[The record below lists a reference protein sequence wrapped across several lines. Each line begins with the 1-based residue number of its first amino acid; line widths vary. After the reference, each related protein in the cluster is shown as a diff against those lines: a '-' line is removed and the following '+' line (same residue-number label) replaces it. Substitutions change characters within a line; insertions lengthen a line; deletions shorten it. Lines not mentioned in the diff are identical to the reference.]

1 MSVTVNPE
9 RIKKRWKSKWE
20 AAIKALDRS
29 EIEEAKDDWSLNA
42 AANEDK
48 WFRNTE
54 DAYKEHRFAQG
65 VLDEEAK
72 RDWAKNTFEGLQEKA
87 RKGLSPEDEQEFVS
101 KAIPYITLV
110 KEMKV
115 RFNKIAFP
123 DPVTKAQEWVR
134 LIVLLK
140 KAKKKPEKLSEV
152 RSEIMS
158 KIAELESKYGVA
170 VTAAAT

>member
-1 MSVTVNPE
+1 
-9 RIKKRWKSKWE
+9 
-20 AAIKALDRS
+20 
-29 EIEEAKDDWSLNA
+29 
-42 AANEDK
+42 
-48 WFRNTE
+48 
-54 DAYKEHRFAQG
+54 
-65 VLDEEAK
+65 
-72 RDWAKNTFEGLQEKA
+72 
-87 RKGLSPEDEQEFVS
+87 
-101 KAIPYITLV
+101 
-110 KEMKV
+110 MKV

>member
-1 MSVTVNPE
+1 MNPE
-9 RIKKRWKSKWE
+9 RIKRKWKSKWE
-20 AAIKALDRS
+20 ASVKALEPSD
-29 EIEEAKDDWSLNA
+29 IEEAKDDWSQNA
-42 AANEDK
+42 AANETK
-48 WFRNTE
+48 WFNNIE

-72 RDWAKNTFEGLQEKA
+72 REWAKNTFEGLQEKA
-87 RKGLSPEDEQEFVS
+87 RKGLSPEDEQRFTS

-110 KEMKV
+110 KEMKAK
-115 RFNKIAFP
+115 FNRIAFP

-140 KAKKKPEKLSEV
+140 KARGKPEKVSEV

-158 KIAELESKYGVA
+158 KIAELESKYGIA
-170 VTAAAT
+170 VTAPAA